1 MHLEFTAE
9 QDELRDGVRAMLARE
24 CPISLVREIVEK
36 GTTPDALWNQMVELG
51 WPALTV
57 PEGAGG
63 LGMGNVELAVVVEEL
78 GRVLAPGPY
87 LPTVTQFAPVVAE
100 AGSPEQQERFL
111 GGVAAGE
118 LTGTLA
124 LVEES
129 GSVDPGRV
137 AATAIPD
144 GDGFALHGTKQTVVE
159 ASTVDEI
166 AVIARTPDTR
176 GEDGVVACVVARADL
191 GVEPIDALDASR
203 PLARVVLDG
212 VRIEGDRALGEPGPA
227 TTVAVRRAVEVAT
240 TALAVE
246 TVGAAQAIFD
256 ITLAYAKQREQFGSP
271 IGSFQAIKHKFADML
286 VALERARA
294 TSYFAALTIAEDD
307 DRRALA
313 TSTAKAAAGD
323 CAALLGKEGIQI
335 HGGIGYTW
343 EHDMH
348 LYVRRVKSSSL
359 LFGNAAQHRA
369 RVADLIGL

>member
-9 QDELRDGVRAMLARE
+9 QDELRYGVRAMLARE
-24 CPISLVREIVEK
+24 CPISLVREVVEK
-36 GTTPDALWNQMVELG
+36 GATPDALWSQMVELG

-57 PEGAGG
+57 PERAGG
-63 LGMGNVELAVVVEEL
+63 LGMGTVELAVVVEEL
-78 GRVLAPGPY
+78 GRVLAPGPFV
-87 LPTVTQFAPVVAE
+87 PTVTQLAPIVAE
-100 AGSPEQQERFL
+100 AGSREQQERFL
-111 GGVAAGE
+111 GGIAAGE

-129 GSVDPGRV
+129 GSVDAGHIT
-137 AATAIPD
+137 ATATPD
-144 GDGFALHGTKQTVVE
+144 GDGFVLEGAKETVVE
-159 ASTVDEI
+159 ASTADEI
-166 AVIARTPDTR
+166 AVVARTPGTR
-176 GEDGVVACVVARADL
+176 GDDGGGAFVVSRSDVRL
-191 GVEPIDALDASR
+191 EPIDALDPTR
-203 PLARVVLDG
+203 PLARVALDG
-212 VRIEGDRALGEPGPA
+212 VRIGADRALGAPGPA
-227 TTVAVRRAVEVAT
+227 TAAAVRRAVEVAAM
-240 TALAVE
+240 ALAVE

-256 ITLAYAKQREQFGSP
+256 ITLAYAKQREQFGAP

-323 CAALLGKEGIQI
+323 SAALLAKEGIQI

-359 LFGNAAQHRA
+359 LFGSAAQHRA